1 MPRGKSTL
9 KILLDS
15 SQSALYAGIE
25 IHNKP
30 HIDYR
35 YPTTVI
41 LIINSWEL
49 LLKASVFKYI
59 GKDYIYDDKK
69 SKYTITF
76 SKALV
81 KVRDDINKK
90 ESIRSFDATFEN
102 LNLLNE
108 YRCSNV
114 HYIGAELNPIIFML
128 LSKSILDYDK
138 FAKKHFNRDISKKD
152 NLIIMPIGLK
162 LPIDPIKYLT
172 QKYDDSSN
180 KFVKAIIDATKS
192 LNNNKIQDSIF
203 VGIDV
208 CTMSVKKVN
217 NADVIAAIDNSSDL
231 KLTKSVRITNDPNAP
246 SVRIDD
252 SLPPLTY
259 DDLKIIIKT
268 DRPDIKFNSTFNK
281 AVSLVKDDPS
291 LCRFNYLNPKTKKG
305 TKKCFYEEKAI
316 NKIIENYDM
325 LNKITKQPHP

>member
-1 MPRGKSTL
+1 MPRGKSIL

-35 YPTTVI
+35 YSTTVI
-41 LIINSWEL
+41 LIINSREL
-49 LLKASVFKYI
+49 LLKAYVFKYI
-59 GKDYIYDDKK
+59 GKKYLYEDKK
-69 SKYTITF
+69 TKYTISF
-76 SKALV
+76 SKALA

-90 ESIRSFDATFEN
+90 ESVGSFDATFEN
-102 LNLLNE
+102 LKLLNE
-108 YRCSNV
+108 YRCLNV
-114 HYIGAELNPIIFML
+114 HYIGAELDPVIFML
-128 LSKSILDYDK
+128 LSKSVLDYDR
-138 FAKKHFNRDISKKD
+138 FARKHFNRDISKID

-208 CTMSVKKVN
+208 CAMSIKKVN

-231 KLTKSVRITNDPNAP
+231 KLAKSVRITNDPNAQ
-246 SVRIDD
+246 SVKLVD
-252 SLPPLTY
+252 SLPTLTY
-259 DDLKIIIKT
+259 YDLIKIIKK
-268 DRPDIKFNSTFNK
+268 DRPDIKINSIFNK
-281 AVSLVKDDPS
+281 VVSLIKDDSS
-291 LCRFNYLNPKTKKG
+291 LCRINYLNPKTQKG
-305 TKKCFYEEKAI
+305 IKKCFYEEKAI
-316 NKIIENYDM
+316 NKIIENYDE
-325 LNKITKQPHP
+325 LNKK